1 MSTTAHA
8 LLPLSI
14 VQPLVPSSSS
24 MVGAA
29 VGASVGALVGAAV
42 GAKVGAGVG
51 AVVGTL
57 VGASVGESVGESVGA
72 AVGAAVGTAVGAD
85 VLCSARPITQI
96 LKPDPCV
103 LPSEWNAN
111 LVTFVTDTV
120 AGKALLLL
128 VVPQYFVPPLTCR

>member
-1 MSTTAHA
+1 MSVGDAVGTA
-8 LLPLSI
+8 
-14 VQPLVPSSSS
+14 
-24 MVGAA
+24 VG
-29 VGASVGALVGAAV
+29 VVLGASVGVDVGRC
-42 GAKVGAGVG
+42 
-51 AVVGTL
+51 
-57 VGASVGESVGESVGA
+57 VGAS
-72 AVGAAVGTAVGAD
+72 VGAAVGTAVGAD

-120 AGKALLLL
+120 AGKVLLLL

>member
-1 MSTTAHA
+1 M
-8 LLPLSI
+8 
-14 VQPLVPSSSS
+14 
-24 MVGAA
+24 GAA
-29 VGASVGALVGAAV
+29 VVASVGTSVGALVGEA
-42 GAKVGAGVG
+42 
-51 AVVGTL
+51 
-57 VGASVGESVGESVGA
+57 VGA

-111 LVTFVTDTV
+111 LVTPVTDTV